1 MKKVT
6 IPEFQANFEE
16 LIQQI
21 EYTNIPLRLK
31 SDTGKG
37 VVLMSLKEYNSIMET
52 LNLLGSAADA
62 ERLYESIQL
71 LNEGKGFKK
80 HLIEK

>member
-6 IPEFQANFEE
+6 IPEFQANFKE
-16 LIQQI
+16 LLEQI
-21 EYTNIPLRLK
+21 EHCNQPLRIK
-31 SDTGKG
+31 SESGKG

-52 LNLLGSAADA
+52 MNLLGSAADV
-62 ERLYESIQL
+62 ERLHESIQR

-80 HLIEK
+80 QLMEE

>member
-6 IPEFQANFEE
+6 PTEFQANFTE
-16 LIQQI
+16 LLEQVEHCNQ
-21 EYTNIPLRLK
+21 PLRIK
-31 SDTGKG
+31 SETGQG

-52 LNLLGSAADA
+52 MNLLGSATNI
-62 ERLYESIQL
+62 ERLHESIQL

-80 HLIEK
+80 QLIEK